1 MRSYGDMD
9 PAGQPRIPGE
19 DAGAL
24 LAFVYG
30 DLRRIAAG
38 YLHHERPDHTLQPTA
53 LVHEAWCRL
62 APRVA
67 EFGASREEF
76 VAIAAT
82 TMRHILVD
90 HARARHA
97 EKRGGSRARVGIG
110 ADDGLGMRDI
120 ASSESGRPD
129 AIDLIALDEAL
140 ERLRGIDARQA
151 RLVELRFFGGLT
163 LDEAAALIGI
173 ARRSAD
179 REWACAR
186 AWLWQELRDD
196 ETVTP

>member
-1 MRSYGDMD
+1 MD
-9 PAGQPRIPGE
+9 SAGQDRIPDE

-38 YLHHERPDHTLQPTA
+38 YLRHERPDHTLQPTA

-62 APRVA
+62 APRIT
-67 EFGASREEF
+67 ELGASREEF
-76 VAIAAT
+76 VAVAAT

-97 EKRGGSRARVGIG
+97 EKRGGGRSRIGIG
-110 ADDGLGMRDI
+110 VSADFSVADI
-120 ASSESGRPD
+120 PTADADRPD

-140 ERLRGIDARQA
+140 ERLRAIDARQS
-151 RLVELRFFGGLT
+151 RLVELRFFGGLS
-163 LDEAAALIGI
+163 LGEAAALLGI
-173 ARRSAD
+173 APRSAD

-186 AWLWQELRDD
+186 AWLWNELRDD
-196 ETVTP
+196 EAVTP